1 MIEVRKAG
9 ARGRTKLDWLDSLH
23 SFSFGDYRDPEHMG
37 FRVLRVINEDKV
49 VPGGGFA
56 THGHRDMEIVSYVL
70 SGALAHKD
78 SLGTGSVIRPGE
90 VQRMSAGTGITHSEF
105 NESADE
111 PVHFLQ
117 IWVLPEAGG
126 RPPGYEQKAFP
137 PSQRRNRLRLLGD
150 RSGSDGAITIHQD
163 VRLYGTDLEPGQSLR
178 HDLPAGRHAWVQ
190 VARGGLELN
199 GVALEAGDGA
209 AISNER
215 GLHLATRAGA
225 EVLLFDLP

>member
-105 NESADE
+105 NDSADE

-126 RPPGYEQKAFP
+126 MPPSYEQKAFP

-209 AISNER
+209 AISDER
-215 GLHLATRAGA
+215 GLHLASRAGA